1 MTTPDFFSAIEN
13 GEHPTPRQAAELLA
27 QIIDCAPPKPTKQEP
42 PPLCGPVQIP
52 KPCPFCGGTPEVRYE
67 IGDERNGYSHEVT
80 YRCRG
85 CGCSTVTKGIQG
97 RRSNYADN
105 STVEARALAA
115 WNRRAKGATNDRR

>member
-67 IGDERNGYSHEVT
+67 IGDERNVYSHEVT

-85 CGCSTVTKGIQG
+85 CGCSMVTKGIQ
-97 RRSNYADN
+97 RRRDYADN
-105 STVEARALAA
+105 STVKARALAA
-115 WNRRAKGATNDRR
+115 WNRRAKGGDQ